1 MASESNQGNILIT
14 GATGN
19 VGFEI
24 VKQLS
29 APADRNIRQ
38 RAAVRSINDAAKVE
52 GLPVLGW
59 FVNPSRPD

>member
-1 MASESNQGNILIT
+1 MASDSNQGNILIT

-29 APADRNIRQ
+29 APADRNTRL
-38 RAAVRSINDAAKVE
+38 RAAVRSINDAAQGNRSTSRIGRD
-52 GLPVLGW
+52 GL
-59 FVNPSRPD
+59 

>member
-1 MASESNQGNILIT
+1 MSSDSNQGNILIT

-29 APADRNIRQ
+29 TPADINTRL
-38 RAAVRSINDAAKVE
+38 RAAVRSINDAAKVI
-52 GLPVLGW
+52 GQIMMLP
-59 FVNPSRPD
+59 R